1 MLKTLRSAPCVL
13 SLMSQRWAQ
22 WHGRPVAIRPLR
34 AARPEASSPP
44 AGERRLRMTG
54 VLSREVSAGND
65 PRKNKRVAK
74 VNGAHAT
81 RHDGTSAKPITR
93 TKEEQP

>member
-1 MLKTLRSAPCVL
+1 
-13 SLMSQRWAQ
+13 
-22 WHGRPVAIRPLR
+22 
-34 AARPEASSPP
+34 
-44 AGERRLRMTG
+44 MTG